1 VSGSR
6 RLVDWSLAERA
17 AGAVIGGV
25 GPVGRPAPPPA
36 PDSYDAVAVA
46 EACAEAI
53 DAAVAYAGLGPVAVP
68 PRPELI
74 DRREWA
80 RTALAMLAEAARPM
94 EARVFAE
101 LDLPGPLAPIAR
113 SVAGAAAGAEAGL
126 AVGYAARRVLG
137 QYDLALF
144 GRERPGRLLFVAE
157 NLAAARRELEADPD
171 LFLRWVALHEST
183 HVVQFERVPWLA
195 PHVRT
200 LAGELIETAA
210 AGLDPGTLAVL
221 GRRLV
226 GDPRAAVRG
235 MLRGEFARLLA
246 DPAQVETID
255 RLQAAMSVIEG
266 HAEHV
271 MDAGAGA
278 LGADVAE
285 LRRRLDQRRERRG
298 GLGDVIGRLLGIDL
312 KLRQYQLGK
321 AFCDA
326 VVRSGGP
333 EALRAVW
340 RSPDHLPELAELE
353 HPDRWL
359 ERVSRASSPPSVPA

>member
-1 VSGSR
+1 MSGSVP
-6 RLVDWSLAERA
+6 LVDWRLAERA
-17 AGAVIGGV
+17 AGAVIGGI
-25 GPVGRPAPPPA
+25 GPLGRPSPPPT
-36 PDSYDAVAVA
+36 PDGYDAMEVAA
-46 EACAEAI
+46 ACAEAI
-53 DAAVAYAGLGPVAVP
+53 EAAAAYAGLGPVAAP

-80 RTALAMLAEAARPM
+80 RTALAMLAEAARPI

-101 LDLPGPLAPIAR
+101 LELPGPLAPIAR

-144 GRERPGRLLFVAE
+144 GRERRARLLFVTE
-157 NLAAARRELEADPD
+157 NLAAARRDLEASPGP
-171 LFLRWVALHEST
+171 FLRWVALHEST

-195 PHVRT
+195 PHIRA
-200 LAGELIETAA
+200 LAGELVESAA
-210 AGLDPGTLAVL
+210 AGLDTGTLAEL

-226 GDPRAAVRG
+226 ADPRAVVRKV
-235 MLRGEFARLLA
+235 LRGELARVLA
-246 DPAQVETID
+246 DPAQVATVD

-271 MDAGAGA
+271 MDAGARE

-298 GLGDVIGRLLGIDL
+298 GLGEVIGRLLGIDL

-326 VVRSGGP
+326 VARSGGA
-333 EALRAVW
+333 EALVAVW
-340 RSPDHLPELAELE
+340 RSPDHLPDLAELE
-353 HPDRWL
+353 DPGRWL
-359 ERVSRASSPPSVPA
+359 ERVSKASSPPGVAA

>member
-1 VSGSR
+1 MTGSGS
-6 RLVDWSLAERA
+6 LVDWTLAERA

-25 GPVGRPAPPPA
+25 GPVGRLAPPATPGA
-36 PDSYDAVAVA
+36 YDTVAVA
-46 EACAEAI
+46 AACAEAI
-53 DAAVAYAGLGPVAVP
+53 EAAAAYAGLGPVTAP
-68 PRPELI
+68 PHPELI

-80 RTALAMLAEAARPM
+80 RTALATLAEAARPI

-101 LDLPGPLAPIAR
+101 LDLPGPLGPIAR

-171 LFLRWVALHEST
+171 VFLRWVALHEGT

-195 PHVRT
+195 PHIRA
-200 LAGELIETAA
+200 LAGELVESAA
-210 AGLDPGTLAVL
+210 AGLDPGRLAAL
-221 GRRLV
+221 ARRVV
-226 GDPRAAVRG
+226 GDPRAVVRAI
-235 MLRGEFARLLA
+235 LRGELARVLA
-246 DPAQVETID
+246 DPAQVPTVD

-271 MDAGAGA
+271 MDAAAGP
-278 LGADVAE
+278 LGIDVAE
-285 LRRRLDQRRERRG
+285 LRRRLDLRRERRG
-298 GLGDVIGRLLGIDL
+298 GLGDVIARLLGIDL

-321 AFCDA
+321 SFCDA
-326 VVRSGGP
+326 VSRRAGP
-333 EALRAVW
+333 QALPAVW
-340 RSPDHLPELAELE
+340 SSPDHLPDLAELE
-353 HPDRWL
+353 QPDRWL
-359 ERVSRASSPPSVPA
+359 QRVSGVSSQPPVAA